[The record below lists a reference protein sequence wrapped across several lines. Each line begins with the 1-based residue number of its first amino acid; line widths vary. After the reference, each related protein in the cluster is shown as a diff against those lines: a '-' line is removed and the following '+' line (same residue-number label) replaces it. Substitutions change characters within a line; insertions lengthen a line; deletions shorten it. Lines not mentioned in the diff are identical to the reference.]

1 MSQSKCWGNKFTYE
15 EAVGRAAIALLSHPF
30 DYAKILIQL
39 GYEPLPPYA
48 TKTIFGTPKLAL
60 PNVFTYLGYIRR
72 VDGQFGL
79 FRGVKYKIA
88 SSLIYNFVYINT
100 SDIASRCIGIASEE
114 EAGEAENEEETSQ
127 ENREVQRKRKKNHK
141 TFSKENLEKTI
152 ESLMRE
158 TFCKFLSLAASY
170 PLHVMVIRSC
180 AQFVGRETIYDNFGS
195 GIRDILDN
203 SGIRGLYAG

>member
-1 MSQSKCWGNKFTYE
+1 MAQSKTWGNKFTYD
-15 EAVGRAAIALLSHPF
+15 EAVGRAAIALLGHPF
-30 DYAKILIQL
+30 DYVKILIQL

-48 TKTIFGTPKLAL
+48 TKTLFGTPKLAL

-72 VDGQFGL
+72 VDGQFGW

-100 SDIASRCIGIASEE
+100 SEIATRFVVVDEVE
-114 EAGEAENEEETSQ
+114 DEATVEGDQ
-127 ENREVQRKRKKNHK
+127 RMNRKSKNP
-141 TFSKENLEKTI
+141 TFSRENLEKTI

-158 TFCKFLSLAASY
+158 TFCKFLALAASY

-180 AQFVGRETIYDNFGS
+180 AQFVGRETIYDNMGS
-195 GIRDILDN
+195 GVRDILDN
-203 SGIRGLYAG
+203 SGIRGLYAGLV